1 MNQKLNSI
9 LLIDD
14 DEPTNFLH
22 QLVIN
27 KSNCVEDCIVMSSAQ
42 EALNYLSIENSPN
55 LILLDINM
63 PAMNGWEFLEAFR
76 ELNISKKDEIIIIM
90 LTTSFNPDEE
100 EKSKLFKEV
109 QDFKRKPLTNIMLK
123 EIIEKYFNK

>member
-1 MNQKLNSI
+1 MNKKLNSI

-22 QLVIN
+22 ELVIK
-27 KSNCVEDCIVMSSAQ
+27 KSNCTENCIVMSGGQ
-42 EALNYLSIENSPN
+42 KALDYLHTSTTPN
-55 LILLDINM
+55 LIFLDINM

-76 ELNISKKDEIIIIM
+76 DLNISQKDKIVIVM
-90 LTTSFNPDEE
+90 LTTSLNPDEE

-109 QDFKRKPLTNIMLK
+109 QDFKRKPLTNTMLQ
-123 EIIEKYFNK
+123 EIVEKYFHE